1 MAQTD
6 EQAKPK
12 RGRKPGQTTTPK
24 AVRDMAFDGVDLA
37 GATDAELIRPPG
49 RYDAQVRWSF
59 EQDRWLQAVAPGYIV
74 RKVSDDG
81 QLARQPYDARFKP
94 GKDTGE
100 ASVSP
105 QDHGKMILAEIRKSA
120 AALGYGL
127 RTQPLVTGEDGVV
140 IVQAK
145 ARKAREQKPE
155 EEKTTA

>member
-6 EQAKPK
+6 EAKPK
-12 RGRKPGQTTTPK
+12 RGRKPGSVTTPK
-24 AVRDMAFDGVDLA
+24 AVREQAFEGVELT
-37 GATDAELIRPPG
+37 GATDTELIRPPG

-59 EQDRWLQAVAPGYIV
+59 EQDRWLQAIAPGYIL

-81 QLARQPYDARFKP
+81 QLERQPFDARFRP

-105 QDHGKMILAEIRKSA
+105 QEHGKMILAEIRKSA
-120 AALGYGL
+120 AAQGLGL

-145 ARKAREQKPE
+145 ARKAREAKKE
-155 EEKTTA
+155 EEKATA